1 MGLDG
6 DNEDVSD
13 SERLSRQPSEASL
26 CATEEEEEEAHL
38 QLGPN
43 CSIKEHL
50 EKDKVCFSQA
60 VFGSKIW

>member
-13 SERLSRQPSEASL
+13 LERLSRQPSEASL
-26 CATEEEEEEAHL
+26 YATEEEEEEAHL
-38 QLGPN
+38 QLGPK

-50 EKDKVCFSQA
+50 EKDKVCFS
-60 VFGSKIW
+60 